1 MNDTVIVTLGADG
14 IADVCL
20 NRPEKKN
27 AWTMEVFD
35 ALTQAAAQLANAPS
49 LRAVILRG
57 AGGCFS
63 SGLDLAMLQ
72 SFAGDLE
79 AIKTQILN
87 PPKGQAANR
96 FQTPCTAWQDL
107 PVPVIAAIEGV
118 AYGAAMQL
126 ALAADFRLAAPDAR
140 LSIREAKWGLIP
152 DMGISQSLPRLM
164 RADHAKE
171 LIMTG
176 RVVTAEEAAALGLVT
191 RVVAEPVAAAR
202 AMAAALV
209 ARSPDALAAAKVLV
223 DKGWTLPPG
232 EGLALEAQLQAGII
246 GGAHQI
252 ETVMAAMANRP
263 PRYTKGGAN

>member
-1 MNDTVIVTLGADG
+1 
-14 IADVCL
+14 
-20 NRPEKKN
+20 
-27 AWTMEVFD
+27 
-35 ALTQAAAQLANAPS
+35 
-49 LRAVILRG
+49 
-57 AGGCFS
+57 
-63 SGLDLAMLQ
+63 ML
-72 SFAGDLE
+72 FY
-79 AIKTQILN
+79 T
-87 PPKGQAANR
+87 
-96 FQTPCTAWQDL
+96 QDL

-209 ARSPDALAAAKVLV
+209 ARSPDALAAASHIAAAWRCRHSCRKCSRVPFRRCS
-223 DKGWTLPPG
+223 GCCSPP
-232 EGLALEAQLQAGII
+232 Q
-246 GGAHQI
+246 H
-252 ETVMAAMANRP
+252 R
-263 PRYTKGGAN
+263 R